1 MTSEPRYRAM
11 NGKEIKEYLE
21 IEQWKGRIVTVTETN
36 AAKIIDV
43 ACRSTTR

>member
-21 IEQWKGRIVTVTETN
+21 IEQWKGEELSLSLKQILQ
-36 AAKIIDV
+36 K
-43 ACRSTTR
+43 SSM